1 MACVGKGFE
10 KFRCALR
17 LWRREKRFRRI
28 LFNDMA
34 VFEKDNAVGD
44 GPRKFH
50 FVRDD
55 HHGETAVGQLHNDVE
70 HLTDHFRVKRG
81 GHFVKKHHARVHG
94 ERADNGRALF
104 LSA

>member
-1 MACVGKGFE
+1 MQLLRLSCVVRLLNHLGDGGFVRSLMTCVGKGFE
-10 KFRCALR
+10 KFRGALR
-17 LWRREKRFRRI
+17 LRRREKRFRRI

-55 HHGETAVGQLHNDVE
+55 HH
-70 HLTDHFRVKRG
+70 
-81 GHFVKKHHARVHG
+81 
-94 ERADNGRALF
+94 
-104 LSA
+104 